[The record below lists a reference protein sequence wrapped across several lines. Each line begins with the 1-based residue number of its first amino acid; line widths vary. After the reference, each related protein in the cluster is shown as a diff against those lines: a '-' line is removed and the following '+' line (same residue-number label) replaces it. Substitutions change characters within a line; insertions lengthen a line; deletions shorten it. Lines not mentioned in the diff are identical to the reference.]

1 MVRRLPSSTMQADGR
16 ITVPASVRKLVGW
29 KVGEKLVIALTEDF
43 TIILRQKRKA
53 KSRKKIPK

>member
-1 MVRRLPSSTMQADGR
+1 MQADGR